1 MAKRDYYE
9 VLGVPRSATKDEIKR
24 AYRKLALKY
33 HPDRNPGDK
42 EAEEKFK
49 EISEAYEV
57 LSDDRKREAYDKFGF
72 AGLEGMAGGPGGGAS
87 GDFSSVFRDFED
99 LFGGFGD
106 FGDIFDTF
114 FGGGRRSSRARAR
127 NERGADLRYDLEV
140 DFLDAAFG
148 RKVEIAYT
156 RHAECSS
163 CDGTGSADGRG
174 RTVCPVCGG
183 AGRVRRSSGFFSI
196 TTDCPQCGGA
206 GYVIERPCRV
216 CGGTGV
222 AQKTQRLKV
231 TIPPGVEDGERL
243 HIPQMGDAG
252 PHGGG
257 PGDLYVVIHVRPH
270 PHFKRRGADVYCA
283 VPVSITKA
291 ILGGDVLI
299 TGLEGRQI
307 KLRIPPGSQHGRVL
321 RIRGEGLPHRHN
333 PSTRGDLYVE
343 LHVKVPEHLSAQ
355 ERELLRQLDALMG
368 DTDSMKPLPA
378 DEIMALR

>member
-127 NERGADLRYDLEV
+127 NERGRTCVTTWRWISSMQPLGARWRSPTPDTPSVRVVTARDRRTGGE
-140 DFLDAAFG
+140 G
-148 RKVEIAYT
+148 R
-156 RHAECSS
+156 
-163 CDGTGSADGRG
+163 SARSAVVRG
-174 RTVCPVCGG
+174 VCGG
-183 AGRVRRSSGFFSI
+183 VPASSPSPR
-196 TTDCPQCGGA
+196 TVLSVVEP
-206 GYVIERPCRV
+206 
-216 CGGTGV
+216 
-222 AQKTQRLKV
+222 V
-231 TIPPGVEDGERL
+231 T
-243 HIPQMGDAG
+243 
-252 PHGGG
+252 
-257 PGDLYVVIHVRPH
+257 
-270 PHFKRRGADVYCA
+270 
-283 VPVSITKA
+283 
-291 ILGGDVLI
+291 
-299 TGLEGRQI
+299 
-307 KLRIPPGSQHGRVL
+307 
-321 RIRGEGLPHRHN
+321 
-333 PSTRGDLYVE
+333 
-343 LHVKVPEHLSAQ
+343 
-355 ERELLRQLDALMG
+355 
-368 DTDSMKPLPA
+368 
-378 DEIMALR
+378 